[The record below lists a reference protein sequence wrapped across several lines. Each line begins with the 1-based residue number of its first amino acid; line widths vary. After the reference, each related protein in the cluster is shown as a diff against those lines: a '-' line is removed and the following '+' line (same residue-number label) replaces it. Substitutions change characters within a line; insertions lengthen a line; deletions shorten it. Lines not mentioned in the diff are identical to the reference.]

1 MAEPQNQL
9 GIDPYVLA
17 NIVSQAVVSS
27 LELILSPNV
36 DGQNQGK
43 NTEQRNDVV
52 QNNAH
57 NQQGVEQN
65 TIVVPDNDAHEYSQ
79 NLATYIPMLES
90 FNKKK
95 PKSFNGHG
103 GLEAAKN

>member
-1 MAEPQNQL
+1 M
-9 GIDPYVLA
+9 
-17 NIVSQAVVSS
+17 VSQAVVSS

-36 DGQNQGK
+36 DRQNQGQ

-52 QNNAH
+52 HNNAH
-57 NQQGVEQN
+57 NQQGVQQN
-65 TIVVPDNDAHEYSQ
+65 TIVVPDNDAHEYPQ

-95 PKSFNGHG
+95 QKSFNGHG
-103 GLEAAKN
+103 RPEAAENWLGHLRKIF